1 MKLILLITALV
12 LIPTAAAA
20 DPISAAIAKITA
32 SAFGSFLFKTA
43 LSLGLSLLSQ
53 ALFRPDRPDRPD
65 RGINIRQTG
74 SGGDDGQRFIMGR
87 YATGGQLLAPPLT
100 GPNASETQPNSR
112 LHYVVAISC
121 IPGVTFRRWWIDG
134 EEAEFTGDGADTG
147 GDTYDH
153 KGDSGVSLTWRDDE
167 SEAPQYLL
175 DLPLEKRPWQ
185 SDMIGKGITYALAV
199 FYFRQDQYRGKP
211 SVRFEVDG
219 IPLLDPRD
227 GVTRQTDNPAIMIW
241 NVLRGIQIPGGEN
254 DPDVWGYGV
263 DPDDLPDSVWFAAM
277 NECDVQVDD
286 GEGGTVP
293 QYRAGIEVDVVD
305 DEPAEVIDR
314 LLNACAG
321 QIVEMGGRWRIRV
334 GGPGAPVLFITDED
348 IVITESSDF
357 EPFPGL
363 QSTNNAL
370 HASYPEPDAAWEPKD
385 APPRYNA
392 DYEADDEGRRLV
404 ASVEMQAVWDKSQVQ
419 RLMISYIEEERRFRR
434 HLITLPPAGAVLEPL
449 DSIAWTSERNFYND
463 KVFEVSGVEDN
474 LATLAQ
480 GVALRERDP
489 DDYDPPPEYFV
500 PTPITP
506 PESEPIPVQG
516 VPGWG
521 VQAVAIKDGE
531 DNDRRPDIRLTWF
544 GFDPNDSEGGPG
556 DDVRAL
562 NWEVRLAGGDL
573 VARGSTEDIP
583 AGELLVGSSA
593 LVADTAYEA
602 RGRYRA
608 PGRPTEWT
616 DWTPV
621 TTTDTRIGEGDFRDD
636 LRQRLDD
643 GEQVAIDA
651 ANDAQQALSDA
662 ADALLKAQDV
672 EGDFSGF
679 VDIVEAEYNG
689 LQAFVDQTVVTAVDL
704 DGFQAAFAGITVD
717 TTDGSIAGFRATSFS
732 DPDGSSGSV
741 LELLGDQVVV
751 PGSLSTASVV
761 VSDGSGNL
769 IPDRYY
775 RTGDVP
781 GVVFED
787 NWSIVEAASDGSNAG
802 DGAPSRF
809 ILKNSGGTGSEQVTV
824 LGNVTVEQGEIF
836 AGSFLWAHNGSSS
849 EEITFGLRFR
859 WIDKDGNSLG
869 FDPDWLRRV
878 NESRSGSNWAK
889 LTFDPVETPASAE
902 SLEILLSR
910 ANDTLSGNAGY
921 LTDIRVYR
929 QVSAAIQITPESI
942 TGAQLIKT
950 QELITEQA
958 QVGEAVIGSA
968 QIQNASITSAK
979 IDELKSPN
987 YIEGEQGY
995 FIDQDR
1001 AEFGTLE
1008 VRDNA
1013 ISVMRVVNNEGPWE
1027 NTSYTTVASVDFTP
1041 SPEADALLITA
1052 TGFLELSCSNLD
1064 IDASARAEMRADINI
1079 RTSTS
1084 GPTVSARQFFQQENR
1099 QQFRTHIFT
1108 YADSAV
1114 VENPTGS
1121 QTPIQVRFRNSS
1133 EVLIA
1138 SGDAVARL
1146 SDITLS
1152 VLEIKR

>member
-12 LIPTAAAA
+12 LLPATAHAG
-20 DPISAAIAKITA
+20 PIAGAIATIT
-32 SAFGSFLFKTA
+32 STWFGSFLFKTA

-53 ALFRPDRPDRPD
+53 VLFRPDQQTPD
-65 RGINIRQTG
+65 RGVNIRQTG
-74 SGGDDGQRFIMGR
+74 SGGDMGQRFIMGR
-87 YATGGQLLAPPLT
+87 YATGGQLLAPPFT
-100 GPNASETQPNSR
+100 GPSGSGQHPNRR
-112 LHYVVAISC
+112 LHYVVGISC

-134 EEAEFTGDGADTG
+134 QEPTANDFTEPDGSGEQYAFRGSNT
-147 GDTYDH
+147 
-153 KGDSGVSLTWRDDE
+153 GVSLLWRDDE
-167 SEAPQYLL
+167 SEPPPYLL
-175 DLPLEKRPWQ
+175 GLPLEKRPWQ
-185 SDMIGKGITYALAV
+185 SDMVGTGITYAMAR
-199 FYFRQDQYRGKP
+199 FGFNEDAYRGKP

-227 GVTRQTDNPAIMIW
+227 GVVRQTDNPVIMIW
-241 NVLRGIQIPGGEN
+241 NVLRGIEIPGGEG

-263 DPDDLPDSVWFAAM
+263 AADDLPDSVWFAAM

-293 QYRAGIEVDVVD
+293 QYRAGIEVDVVE

-314 LLNACAG
+314 LLSACAG

-334 GGPGAPVLFITDED
+334 GGPGAPVLFISDED
-348 IVITESSDF
+348 IVITASSDF

-392 DYEADDEGRRLV
+392 DYEADDDGRRLV
-404 ASVEMQAVWDKSQVQ
+404 ASVEMPAVWDKSQVQ

-434 HLITLPPAGAVLEPL
+434 HQITLPPSGAVLEPL
-449 DSIAWTSERNFYND
+449 DSIAWTSERNFYD
-463 KVFEVSGVEDN
+463 EKVFEVSAIEDN

-489 DDYDPPPEYFV
+489 DDYDPPQDYFV

-506 PESEPIPVQG
+506 PEPEPIPVQG

-531 DNDRRPDIRLTWF
+531 DNERRPDIKLTWF
-544 GFDPNDSEGGPG
+544 GFDPNDDEGGPG
-556 DDVRAL
+556 DDIRAL

-573 VARGSTEDIP
+573 VAKGSTEDIP

-593 LVADTAYEA
+593 LVADTTYEA

-636 LRQRLDD
+636 LRHRLDD
-643 GEQVAIDA
+643 GEATANQA
-651 ANDAQQALSDA
+651 AEDAQQALSDA
-662 ADALLKAQDV
+662 ADALSKAQDV

-689 LQAFVDQTVVTAVDL
+689 LQAFVDQTIVTAVDL

-732 DPDGSSGSV
+732 DPDGSSGSA

-751 PGSLSTASVV
+751 PGSLSSASVV

-769 IPDRYY
+769 IPERYY

-824 LGNVTVEQGEIF
+824 LGNVTVEQGESF
-836 AGSFLWAHNGSSS
+836 AGSFLWAHNGSST

-859 WIDKDGNSLG
+859 WLDKDGNSIG
-869 FDPDWLRRV
+869 FDPAWLRRV
-878 NESRSGSNWAK
+878 NESRNGSNWTK
-889 LTFDPVETPASAE
+889 FTFDPVETPASAE

-910 ANDTLSGNAGY
+910 ANDTLSNNAGY

-950 QELITEQA
+950 QALITAQA
-958 QVGEAVIGSA
+958 QMGSAVIGTA
-968 QIQNASITSAK
+968 QI
-979 IDELKSPN
+979 DEIQSSN
-987 YIEGEQGY
+987 FIAGQQGY
-995 FIDQDR
+995 RIDQSG

-1008 VRDNA
+1008 IRNEAVTSQVYVHVGSAQTVSSSSDVVSPVLFAEVGSGLN
-1013 ISVMRVVNNEGPWE
+1013 IIYTVSLDVSVPGASSLEAADGYVDFEE
-1027 NTSYTTVASVDFTP
+1027 SVDGGSTWDVRRRRSITTLLLGSSLHAVACMTSR
-1041 SPEADALLITA
+1041 SP
-1052 TGFLELSCSNLD
+1052 
-1064 IDASARAEMRADINI
+1064 ASSGTNRYRARF
-1079 RTSTS
+1079 
-1084 GPTVSARQFFQQENR
+1084 VK
-1099 QQFRTHIFT
+1099 
-1108 YADSAV
+1108 
-1114 VENPTGS
+1114 TGS
-1121 QTPIQVRFRNSS
+1121 GSNFEIS
-1133 EVLIA
+1133 
-1138 SGDAVARL
+1138 RL
-1146 SDITLS
+1146 FFG
-1152 VLEIKR
+1152 VQQWKR

>member
-12 LIPTAAAA
+12 LLPTAAAA

-32 SAFGSFLFKTA
+32 STFGSFLFKTA

-53 ALFRPDRPDRPD
+53 VLFRPDEPGRPD
-65 RGINIRQTG
+65 RGVNIRQTG
-74 SGGDDGQRFIMGR
+74 SGGDAGQRFIMGR

-134 EEAEFTGDGADTG
+134 QEAEFTGDSADTG

-153 KGDSGVSLTWRDDE
+153 RGESGVSLTWRDDE

-199 FYFRQDQYRGKP
+199 FYFRYDQYRGKP

-227 GVTRQTDNPAIMIW
+227 GVTRQTDNPVIMIW
-241 NVLRGIQIPGGEN
+241 NILRGIEIPGGEN

-263 DPDDLPDSVWFAAM
+263 DADDLPDSVWFAAM

-363 QSTNNAL
+363 QQTHNAL

-392 DYEADDEGRRLV
+392 DYEADDDGRRLV
-404 ASVEMQAVWDKSQVQ
+404 ASIEMPAVWDKSQVQ

-449 DSIAWTSERNFYND
+449 DSIAWTSERNFYD
-463 KVFEVSGVEDN
+463 EKVFEVSAIEDN

-489 DDYDPPPEYFV
+489 DDYDPPQDYFV

-506 PESEPIPVQG
+506 PEPEPIPVQG

-531 DNDRRPDIRLTWF
+531 DNERRPDIRLTWF

-556 DDVRAL
+556 DDIQAL

-573 VARGSTEDIP
+573 VAKGSTEDIP

-593 LVADTAYEA
+593 LVADTVYEA

-616 DWTPV
+616 AWTPV
-621 TTTDTRIGEGDFRDD
+621 NTGDIRLTEADLSEQIRQKLQEGEAAVDIARESNRRAIDVARRVRDAEDD
-636 LRQRLDD
+636 LDLETQVSIESLLKADGNSASITTLKLTKVDADGALAAINTEISAQYGDIAALAQATAFAEATAEGVLEGFIWSLGDDDVLKIVRADD
-643 GEQVAIDA
+643 GEEVVTTATISTDYILLDGTVTVTGSFFTDVLA
-651 ANDAQQALSDA
+651 AESAWIKSAMI
-662 ADALLKAQDV
+662 ADAEV
-672 EGDFSGF
+672 
-679 VDIVEAEYNG
+679 
-689 LQAFVDQTVVTAVDL
+689 
-704 DGFQAAFAGITVD
+704 
-717 TTDGSIAGFRATSFS
+717 
-732 DPDGSSGSV
+732 
-741 LELLGDQVVV
+741 
-751 PGSLSTASVV
+751 
-761 VSDGSGNL
+761 
-769 IPDRYY
+769 
-775 RTGDVP
+775 
-781 GVVFED
+781 
-787 NWSIVEAASDGSNAG
+787 
-802 DGAPSRF
+802 
-809 ILKNSGGTGSEQVTV
+809 
-824 LGNVTVEQGEIF
+824 
-836 AGSFLWAHNGSSS
+836 
-849 EEITFGLRFR
+849 
-859 WIDKDGNSLG
+859 
-869 FDPDWLRRV
+869 
-878 NESRSGSNWAK
+878 
-889 LTFDPVETPASAE
+889 
-902 SLEILLSR
+902 SR
-910 ANDTLSGNAGY
+910 A
-921 LTDIRVYR
+921 
-929 QVSAAIQITPESI
+929 
-942 TGAQLIKT
+942 K
-950 QELITEQA
+950 
-958 QVGEAVIGSA
+958 
-968 QIQNASITSAK
+968 IQNAAINTAK
-979 IDELKSPN
+979 IDELKSQD

-995 FIDQDR
+995 FIDADR

-1008 VRDNA
+1008 IRENA
-1013 ISVMRVVNNEGPWE
+1013 ISVMRVVNNAGPWE

-1064 IDASARAEMRADINI
+1064 IDASAEAEMRADINI

-1084 GPTVSARQFFQQENR
+1084 GPTVSARQFFQEERR
-1099 QQFRTHIFT
+1099 QQSRTHIFT

-1133 EVLIA
+1133 EVLNA
-1138 SGDAVARL
+1138 SGNAVARL
-1146 SDITLS
+1146 SDVTLS